1 MAPAPVVSCAAADV
15 TARVNTAATST
26 TDTRECR
33 RDERSRCVM
42 VSRHPSA
49 DPHEFLLVCVVV
61 GKDQSPRAD
70 ECGVT
75 HGAASARPELSLIDQ
90 ALSDTNLVGPK
101 SSGSLGIIHL
111 DSGLGPDVWPIEDDM
126 VTLRNWVRLMWMCV
140 ALTLI

>member
-33 RDERSRCVM
+33 RDERSRCFM

-61 GKDQSPRAD
+61 GKDQSSRAD

-75 HGAASARPELSLIDQ
+75 HGAATARPELSLLREILDDRAKL
-90 ALSDTNLVGPK
+90 ALLRFPRRCRGQSEHQRLCAGRR
-101 SSGSLGIIHL
+101 HAL
-111 DSGLGPDVWPIEDDM
+111 DNFTRRKIGTEI
-126 VTLRNWVRLMWMCV
+126 
-140 ALTLI
+140 